1 MSKVHSYFSIQ
12 INSQHPQKNSAK
24 KSYCMIFDRSKV
36 TFNRSVLFSIDRT
49 RIEQWL
55 RHPETP
61 RFFLYYFDR
70 SSQSFDQSKMPNFE
84 FSLKKFQNLN
94 FHFNNLWNNILQTQ
108 ISLLQHIHVYTYIYN
123 KFDMC
128 IKSVMNMQF
137 NGYIFKKYSNINDI
151 E

>member
-12 INSQHPQKNSAK
+12 INSQHPQKNSTK
-24 KSYCMIFDRSKV
+24 KSYCMIFDQSKV

-94 FHFNNLWNNILQTQ
+94 FHFNNFMKQYSSNSNIIITTYPCIYLYIQQ
-108 ISLLQHIHVYTYIYN
+108 IWHVY
-123 KFDMC
+123 
-128 IKSVMNMQF
+128 
-137 NGYIFKKYSNINDI
+137 
-151 E
+151 